1 MLFICLPQVQ
11 WTKSSQKKQQLG
23 EFQSES
29 EPEPEPEPEP
39 DMPAKLSSRQFSP
52 KFKQPG
58 KRIKTLQKPLDPL
71 KPIQSSQR
79 TTKSP
84 KKRKQQAA
92 ETARSVLPQN
102 PSQEIIRTGEQLR
115 SPKKASKAR
124 NRVPDTHVGDQAR
137 VDETSVRPRK
147 IAKKE
152 NGGYVPACSS
162 KGDPR
167 ARLWSFRFARL
178 LYSVL

>member
-11 WTKSSQKKQQLG
+11 WTKSSQEKQQLG

-29 EPEPEPEPEP
+29 EPEP

-52 KFKQPG
+52 KFKQPS
-58 KRIKTLQKPLDPL
+58 KRTKTLQKPLDPL

-84 KKRKQQAA
+84 EKRKQQAA

-115 SPKKASKAR
+115 SPKKASKTR
-124 NRVPDTHVGDQAR
+124 KRIPGTHIGDQAR
-137 VDETSVRPRK
+137 VDETAVRPRK
-147 IAKKE
+147 IAKKD
-152 NGGYVPACSS
+152 NGGYAPACSS

-167 ARLWSFRFARL
+167 ARL
-178 LYSVL
+178 